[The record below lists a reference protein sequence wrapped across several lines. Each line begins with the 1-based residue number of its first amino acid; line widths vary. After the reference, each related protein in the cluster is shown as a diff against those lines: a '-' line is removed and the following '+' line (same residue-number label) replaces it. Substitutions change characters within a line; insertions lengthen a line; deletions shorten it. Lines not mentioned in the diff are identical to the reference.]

1 MIGGSL
7 GGLTAAR
14 LLDDLGWDVTV
25 FERSPAPLGG
35 LGAGIVMHEATA
47 RWPAQRGGHSLD
59 TLSCGS
65 SAIRTF
71 GADGSLLFS
80 EPSPYRFTSW
90 TTLYRALLAGF
101 DNDRYRLG
109 ECLDTL
115 EHDDD
120 GVTLRF
126 ASGAEQRAELA
137 VCADGIDS
145 TSRRQLVGMIE
156 PEYSGYVGWRG
167 LVSEADLSA
176 DTFAALSDSLTYG
189 LADHSH
195 IVAYP
200 VPNNDGGMAPGER
213 LVNYVWYRNVEAGPE
228 LAELTTTRSGERRA
242 MSVRPGDVQDRF
254 VAELRAAAG
263 DELAAP
269 LAEMV
274 MRTTRPFIQ
283 VIVDIRSSKMA
294 FGRVA
299 MLGDAAFAARPHAA
313 AGTAKAAE
321 NAWTLA
327 ESLAATDDVAAA
339 LAAWAPGQLALG
351 NQLVT
356 RAREIGERS
365 QIDNSWIPGDPDLR
379 FGLYG
384 PGR

>member
-1 MIGGSL
+1 VVGGSL

-14 LLDDLGWDVTV
+14 LLDDLGWHVTV
-25 FERSPAPLGG
+25 FERSPTPLDG
-35 LGAGIVMHEATA
+35 LGAGIVMHDATA
-47 RWPAQRGGHSLD
+47 RWPVQRGGRAID

-65 SAIRTF
+65 SAIQTF

-90 TTLYRALLAGF
+90 TTLYRSLLAGF
-101 DNDRYRLG
+101 DPARYRLG
-109 ECLDTL
+109 ESL
-115 EHDDD
+115 ESLAQDDA

-126 ASGAEQRAELA
+126 ASGAEQRVELA

-145 TSRRQLVGMIE
+145 TARRLLLGVIK

-167 LVSEADLSA
+167 MVNEAELSSGA
-176 DTFAALSDSLTYG
+176 FAVLGDALTYG
-189 LADHSH
+189 LADRSH

-200 VPNNDGGMAPGER
+200 VPNTDGAVEPGRR
-213 LVNYVWYRNVEAGPE
+213 LVNYVWYRNVAAGHD
-228 LAELTTTRSGERRA
+228 LAELTTTRSGERRP

-254 VAELRAAAG
+254 VAALRKAAN

-274 MRTTRPFIQ
+274 VRTPQPFIQ
-283 VIVDIRSSKMA
+283 VIVDIRSPQMA

-327 ESLAATDDVAAA
+327 SALAAADDVPTA
-339 LAAWAPGQLALG
+339 LAAWAPGQLKLG
-351 NQLVT
+351 DHLVT
-356 RAREIGERS
+356 RARDIGERS
-365 QIDNSWIPGDPDLR
+365 QIHNSWIPGDPDLR